1 MNPKVVS
8 DPNKYSP
15 KFDATE
21 TFKDDLVDLRSVPR
35 NFWAGKANKEVHF
48 VYDLGC
54 EAKVTEV
61 HLRNSHGGKSKGKG
75 YFRLACYVILDFND
89 PPNMSLITF
98 V

>member
-54 EAKVTEV
+54 EASVTEV

-75 YFRLACYVILDFND
+75 YFRLACYVTVVFLGS
-89 PPNMSLITF
+89 PKLLKY
-98 V
+98 

>member
-8 DPNKYSP
+8 DPDKLSD

-21 TFKDDLVDLRSVPR
+21 TFKDGLVDLRSIPR
-35 NFWAGKANKEVHF
+35 NFWAGKAKNLEVHF

-61 HLRNSHGGKSKGKG
+61 HLRNAHGGIGKGKG
-75 YFRLACYVILDFND
+75 YVRLVHA
-89 PPNMSLITF
+89 M
-98 V
+98 